1 MNPWARFLPGRRI
14 GTRLVAAVTLAMT
27 VVLVGAG
34 AFVYWR
40 ISYALDRQLDQD
52 LRAYADITARQVRE
66 GTAIPTDSPG
76 ETVQVYTP
84 EGPLVSRSDPG
95 VPRLATPQR
104 VAGVTGTGRHTYDV
118 GRMLPPSKP
127 VYRVSIFRSP
137 SPTGDVVV
145 VAAISRRKHDEALR
159 ELLGQLA
166 LTDVITVVAAG
177 LVGYGVT
184 RAALGPVERYRRAA
198 ASAGGDP
205 MRRLP
210 VDTTRDDELTRL
222 GHTFNQ
228 LLGEIEESNARE
240 RQFLADASHEL
251 RSPLALLAA
260 EIEWARH
267 RPRAPEEMDEVLA
280 SVGTQVE
287 RLVDLSNTLL
297 DLEEL
302 YSAHT
307 AEVAPVRVEGL
318 VASALAGWSEQA
330 AAQDRELRAT
340 ATDAEVEVEVDA
352 RWLTLAITN
361 LVGNALKHGTGTVT
375 VAAEVTGAA
384 GQERLRLAVTD
395 EGPGIPASLG
405 ARAFDRF
412 TRADESRTTRGNG
425 LGLALVK
432 AVAEAHHGTAALVP
446 GGVVID
452 LPARPPR

>member
-1 MNPWARFLPGRRI
+1 MNLWARFLPGRRI

-27 VVLVGAG
+27 VVLIGAG

-52 LRAYADITARQVRE
+52 LRAYADITARQVRT
-66 GTAIPTDSPG
+66 GTPLVANSPG
-76 ETVQVYTP
+76 ETTQLYTP
-84 EGPLVSRSDPG
+84 DGSLISRSDPE
-95 VPRLATPQR
+95 VPRLASPDRITS
-104 VAGVTGTGRHTYDV
+104 VTGTDRRSFDI
-118 GRMLPPSKP
+118 GRMLPPTER
-127 VYRVSIFRSP
+127 VYRVSVFRSP
-137 SPTGDVVV
+137 SPGGDVVV

-166 LTDVITVVAAG
+166 LTDLVTVLAAG

-198 ASAGGDP
+198 ASAGGGGMP
-205 MRRLP
+205 RLP
-210 VDTTRDDELTRL
+210 VESGREDELTRL

-267 RPRAPEEMDEVLA
+267 RPRKPEELDQVLS
-280 SVGTQVE
+280 SVGAQVE

-307 AEVAPVRVEGL
+307 AELTPVRVDEL
-318 VASALAGWSEQA
+318 VRSALSGWDAQA
-330 AAQDRELRAT
+330 AAQERALRVNAT
-340 ATDAEVEVEVDA
+340 TDEVEVDA
-352 RWLTLAITN
+352 RWLTLAVTN
-361 LVGNALKHGTGTVT
+361 LVANALKHGQGDIEVR
-375 VAAEVTGAA
+375 AGVTGA
-384 GQERLRLAVTD
+384 RLRISVTD
-395 EGPGIPASLG
+395 EGPGIPEDLG
-405 ARAFDRF
+405 VRAFDRF
-412 TRADESRTTRGNG
+412 TRADASRTTRGNG

-432 AVAEAHHGTAALVP
+432 AVAEAHGGAATLVQ

-452 LPARPPR
+452 LPAHAPR

>member
-1 MNPWARFLPGRRI
+1 MNLWARFLPGRRI

-27 VVLVGAG
+27 VVLLGAG

-40 ISYALDRQLDQD
+40 VSFALDRQLDQD
-52 LRAYADITARQVRE
+52 LSAYADITARQVRD
-66 GTAIPTDSPG
+66 GTALTDSVG
-76 ETVQVYTP
+76 ETAQVYSTTGTLI
-84 EGPLVSRSDPG
+84 ERSDDA
-95 VPRLATPQR
+95 VPALVPPSRIAE
-104 VAGVTGTGRHTYDV
+104 VTGARPQSFDV
-118 GRMLPPSKP
+118 GAILPPSKK
-127 VYRVSIFRSP
+127 VYRVSLFRSSAP
-137 SPTGDVVV
+137 GGEVVV
-145 VAAISRRKHDEALR
+145 LAGISRRRHDEALR
-159 ELLGQLA
+159 ELLAQLL
-166 LTDVITVVAAG
+166 LTDVIAVVAAG

-198 ASAGGDP
+198 ADAGGDP
-205 MRRLP
+205 VRRLP
-210 VDTTRDDELTRL
+210 VDTARDDELTRL

-267 RPRAPEEMDEVLA
+267 RPRAPEEMDEVLT

-307 AEVAPVRVEGL
+307 AEVAPVRLDRL
-318 VASALAGWSEQA
+318 VTSALAGWADQA
-330 AAQDRELRAT
+330 GAQGRELRVSAPT
-340 ATDAEVEVEVDA
+340 ELVEVDS
-352 RWLTLAITN
+352 RWLALAITN
-361 LVGNALKHGTGTVT
+361 LVGNALKHGAGTVA
-375 VAAEVTGAA
+375 VSAEVTAA
-384 GQERLRLAVTD
+384 DRLRLSVTD
-395 EGPGIPASLG
+395 EGPGVPAALG
-405 ARAFDRF
+405 DRAFDRF
-412 TRADESRTTRGNG
+412 TRADESRSTRGNG

-432 AVAEAHHGTAALVP
+432 AVAEAHRGTAALVP

-452 LPARPPR
+452 LPARPLL

>member
-1 MNPWARFLPGRRI
+1 MNLWARFLPGRRI
-14 GTRLVAAVTLAMT
+14 GTRIVAAVTLAMT

-66 GTAIPTDSPG
+66 GTALLPDSPG
-76 ETVQVYTP
+76 ETAQVYTP
-84 EGPLVSRSDPG
+84 DGALLSRSDAG
-95 VPRLATPQR
+95 VPRLASPDR
-104 VAGVTGTGRHTYDV
+104 IAGVTGTARHSYDV
-118 GRMLPPSKP
+118 GRMLPPSRRA
-127 VYRVSIFRSP
+127 YRVSVFRSP
-137 SPTGDVVV
+137 SPSGDVVV

-166 LTDVITVVAAG
+166 LTDLITVLAAG

-198 ASAGGDP
+198 ASAGGDRV
-205 MRRLP
+205 RRLP
-210 VDTTRDDELTRL
+210 VDATRDDELTRL

-228 LLGEIEESNARE
+228 LLGEIEESNVRE

-267 RPRAPEEMDEVLA
+267 RPRAPEEMDEVLT
-280 SVGTQVE
+280 SVGAQVE
-287 RLVDLSNTLL
+287 RLVELSNSLL

-307 AEVAPVRVEGL
+307 AEAAPVRVDEL
-318 VASALAGWSEQA
+318 VASALTGWTDQA
-330 AAQDRELRAT
+330 AAQGRDLRVSAPT
-340 ATDAEVEVEVDA
+340 AVVEVDA
-352 RWLTLAITN
+352 RWLTLAIAN
-361 LVGNALKHGTGTVT
+361 LVGNALKHGTGDVTVT
-375 VAAEVTGAA
+375 AEVTAA
-384 GQERLRLAVTD
+384 EGQERLHLTVTD
-395 EGPGIPASLG
+395 AGPGIPAALG
-405 ARAFDRF
+405 IRAFDRF
-412 TRADESRTTRGNG
+412 TRADESRSTRGNG

-432 AVAEAHHGTAALVP
+432 AVAEAHRGSAALVP
-446 GGVVID
+446 GGVLID
-452 LPARPPR
+452 LPARPPG

>member
-1 MNPWARFLPGRRI
+1 MNPWARFLPEHRI

-27 VVLVGAG
+27 VVLVCAG

-40 ISYALDRQLDQD
+40 VSFALDRQLDQD
-52 LRAYADITARQVRE
+52 LRAYADFTARQVRN
-66 GTAIPTDSPG
+66 GTALLANGPG
-76 ETVQVYTP
+76 ETAQLYTP
-84 EGPLVSRSDPG
+84 EGSLISRSDAD
-95 VPRLATPQR
+95 VPRLASRERIT
-104 VAGVTGTGRHTYDV
+104 AVTGAHRSSFDV
-118 GRMLPPSKP
+118 GRMLPPTSR
-127 VYRVSIFRSP
+127 VYRVSVFRSP
-137 SPTGDVVV
+137 SPDGEVVV

-166 LTDVITVVAAG
+166 LTDLITVLAAG

-198 ASAGGDP
+198 ASAGGGP
-205 MRRLP
+205 APRLP
-210 VDTTRDDELTRL
+210 VDSTRDDELTRL

-251 RSPLALLAA
+251 RSPRALLAA

-267 RPRAPEEMDEVLA
+267 RPRAPEELDQVLT
-280 SVGTQVE
+280 SVGAQVE

-302 YSAHT
+302 YSART
-307 AEVAPVRVEGL
+307 AELTPVRLDEL
-318 VASALAGWSEQA
+318 VDAALTGWPEQA
-330 AAQDRELRAT
+330 DGQGRALRVSTSA
-340 ATDAEVEVEVDA
+340 DEVEVDA

-361 LVGNALKHGTGTVT
+361 LVGNALKHGEGDVEVGAGATGDRV
-375 VAAEVTGAA
+375 
-384 GQERLRLAVTD
+384 RISVTD
-395 EGPGIPASLG
+395 QGPGVPEALG

-412 TRADESRTTRGNG
+412 TRADASRTTRGNG

-432 AVAEAHHGTAALVP
+432 AVAEAHRGTASLVQ

-452 LPARPPR
+452 LPSRVPA